1 MSMLKCKAESASK
14 HWTSRCGNVYIEGG
28 IISPRNHG
36 LGLGLG
42 LAAHGLGLGLGL
54 GTTGLDYKTA
64 NSYIQET
71 SNKYYLWNRYEA
83 QCEI

>member
-54 GTTGLDYKTA
+54 GTTGLDYKTGFHTA
-64 NSYIQET
+64 FSGVIVNIKMSVDSCQ
-71 SNKYYLWNRYEA
+71 
-83 QCEI
+83 